1 MIPRA
6 QIAALA
12 GAALAAVALPA
23 LLLRPATSELP
34 RSQRALPPLVAPAEP
49 PLTHVFDRPL
59 FTAPA
64 VEGETLPADAPQLT
78 GIVGR
83 LGSDAVALVRTAQG
97 SSRSLA
103 IGDSVDGWR
112 LESLSIDAALFSRG
126 GQQARVPL
134 PAADDPAPA
143 AQ

>member
-1 MIPRA
+1 MMPHA

-12 GAALAAVALPA
+12 GAALLAVALPIM
-23 LLLRPATSELP
+23 LLRPGAPPEPKAP
-34 RSQRALPPLVAPAEP
+34 RVLPPLTAPAAP
-49 PLTHVFDRPL
+49 PLAHVFDRPL
-59 FTAPA
+59 FAAPA
-64 VEGETLPADAPQLT
+64 SAAENLPADAPQLT

-126 GQQARVPL
+126 GQRARVPL
-134 PAADDPAPA
+134 PAAGPDPT